1 MCMEPVKVRKV
12 VKKLQPRLN
21 QVVKSLIDEA
31 AISKK
36 SKERL
41 KEVHMFPV
49 NQLGGRAYYLN
60 NTVTIPKWAFEY
72 RRKNFLKHYAAH
84 ELAHI
89 LAYETYGHAIA
100 PHGSE
105 FYKCLKKL
113 TTDTLH
119 FELDYKPK
127 NAAAAG
133 IQKTKYNG

>member
-1 MCMEPVKVRKV
+1 MQPVKVRKI

-21 QVVKSLIDEA
+21 QVVSSLIESA
-31 AISKK
+31 TLPKATKK
-36 SKERL
+36 RL
-41 KEVHMFPV
+41 KSVHIFPV
-49 NQLGGRAYYLN
+49 DQDGGRAYYLN

-89 LAYETYGHAIA
+89 LAYEKYGNGIA

-105 FYKCLKKL
+105 FYSCLKKL

-133 IQKTKYNG
+133 IKNNN